1 MINSDKI
8 YDQSPPPQDFRREV
22 LIGLTSEK
30 KWLSPKLFYDAAG
43 SKLFEEITR
52 LAEYYPSRTE
62 KWILDNYM
70 EEICS
75 LFDDDS
81 MLVEL
86 GAGDASKTEQ
96 IIARCNK
103 ISCYMPIDISKVA
116 LADSLAKYGKKFP
129 NLKIIPV
136 CADYTKNLM
145 LPHYEHG
152 GNLGLF
158 FLGSTIGNFEPYD
171 AADFLRKCSE
181 IIDGRDFF
189 IIGVD
194 LKKDKETLEKAY
206 NDSEGVTA
214 KFNLNLITRIKNELK
229 SDIKEDDFY
238 HKAVYNE
245 QEGRIE
251 MYLIAKR
258 SFTVDIS
265 GRSVDFYEGEKVHTE
280 NSYKYS
286 VDQFTNICRLSGLLT
301 EKVLTDSDSKFAL
314 FVLRTRKAN

>member
-22 LIGLTSEK
+22 LTGLTSEK
-30 KWLSPKLFYDAAG
+30 KWLSPKLFYDAKG

-52 LAEYYPSRTE
+52 LEEYYPSRTE
-62 KWILDNYM
+62 KWILDNYFR
-70 EEICS
+70 EICS
-75 LFDDDS
+75 LFAEDS

-86 GAGDASKTEQ
+86 GAGDSSKTEQ
-96 IIARCNK
+96 IIAQCNK
-103 ISCYMPIDISKVA
+103 ISCYMPIDISKVT
-116 LADSLAKYGKKFP
+116 LADSLSKYRKKFP

-136 CADYTKNLM
+136 CADYTKNLV
-145 LPHYEHG
+145 LPYYKHS

-158 FLGSTIGNFEPYD
+158 FLGSTIGNFEPHE
-171 AADFLRKCSE
+171 AGDFLKECSE
-181 IIDGRDFF
+181 ILDGRDFF

-206 NDSEGVTA
+206 NDSEEVTA
-214 KFNLNLITRIKNELK
+214 KFNLNLITRIRHELN
-229 SDIKEDDFY
+229 SDIEEDDFY

-245 QEGRIE
+245 REGRIE

-265 GRSVDFYEGEKVHTE
+265 GSRVDFYEGEKVHTE

-286 VDQFTNICRLSGLLT
+286 VDQFTDICKSSGLKK
-301 EKVLTDSDSKFAL
+301 EKVFTDSESKFAL
-314 FVLRTRKAN
+314 FVLRTEKSN